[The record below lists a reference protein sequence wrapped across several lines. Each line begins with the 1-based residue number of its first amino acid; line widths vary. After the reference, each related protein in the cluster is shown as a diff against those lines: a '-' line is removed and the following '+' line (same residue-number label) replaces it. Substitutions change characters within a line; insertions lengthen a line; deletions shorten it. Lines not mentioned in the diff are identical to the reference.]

1 MAVDREGFLA
11 DTIPGVQASYGLGE
25 QSALLTKR
33 DVAPSVPYRVTG
45 LQETI
50 PAAPPVSV
58 RGGLDPFAGGDL
70 STIISPFTDPK
81 QIEERRKRQKLT
93 RERIKAYGGA
103 EPLFEHA
110 PSLQI
115 QEAEVPEFGTSI
127 EGPFIKDIA
136 AASPEVTKEQQLF
149 GLETRVEKDYGRD
162 YVEPKVSFQEVL
174 GKAVTEKG
182 KEYAQETLQEG
193 IMKGLKESWR
203 GLAADVYGNA
213 SFAGLAPTA
222 TGLTPSGAGIV
233 AGGGQVQGASAAYY
247 SQINP
252 STGMTF
258 AQEAGLAQTGYGARM
273 GYGWQASA
281 TKTVDKSMRAYGKAS
296 SSATTNAMGYA
307 MAAYS
312 AYNAYNAFKAGD
324 TLGGITNTV
333 TTLAAFNPALI
344 PVAIALNAVNFIS
357 KITGWGRGKPK
368 QGFGGS
374 ELKINEE
381 GTFSHSQAYAYNG
394 FDPSGA
400 KKHTD
405 MVAKYLNAYQKEL
418 GVTLNY
424 KKAQEAIS
432 GGRIRGGNYL
442 TRVDVSPWKDG
453 SGSASE
459 MLERW
464 LSAGVFDGT
473 PTYYDAYAG
482 ERLSFQSQTQYEK
495 HMSDFSN
502 RIFS

>member
-1 MAVDREGFLA
+1 MAVDKEGFLGDSPFA
-11 DTIPGVQASYGLGE
+11 TTIPGVQTGGLGE

-33 DVAPSVPYRVTG
+33 DVEPSVPYRVTG

-50 PAAPPVSV
+50 PAAPPVAV
-58 RGGLDPFAGGDL
+58 GGGLDPFAGGDL

-103 EPLFEHA
+103 EPLFEYE

-115 QEAEVPEFGTSI
+115 TGAEVPEFGTNI
-127 EGPFIKDIA
+127 EGPFVEDIA
-136 AASPEVTKEQQLF
+136 AASPEVTKEQELF
-149 GLETRVEKDYGRD
+149 GLETRAERPHKDYKKP
-162 YVEPKVSFQEVL
+162 EISFTKVASTAIAKRGEQHA
-174 GKAVTEKG
+174 K
-182 KEYAQETLQEG
+182 ETLQEG
-193 IMKGLKESWR
+193 VIKGLKESWR
-203 GLAADVYGNA
+203 GLAADIYGNA

-233 AGGGQVQGASAAYY
+233 AGGGQAQGASAAYY

-252 STGMTF
+252 STGLTL
-258 AQEAGLAQTGYGARM
+258 AQEANLAQTGYGAQM
-273 GYGWQASA
+273 GYGWKAGA
-281 TKTVDKSMRAYGKAS
+281 AKTVDKSIRTYQ
-296 SSATTNAMGYA
+296 NANVMGYA

-324 TLGGITNTV
+324 TLGGITNTIS
-333 TTLAAFNPALI
+333 TIAMFNPALM

-357 KITGWGRGKPK
+357 KMTGWGRGKPK

-374 ELKINEE
+374 EITLEKD
-381 GTFSHSQAYAYNG
+381 GTFRHDQAYAYNG

-400 KKHTD
+400 KRHTD
-405 MVAKYLNAYQKEL
+405 MAVKYLNEYQKEL
-418 GVTLNY
+418 GVKVNY
-424 KKAQEAIS
+424 DRAWEAIR
-432 GGRIRGGNYL
+432 GAKIRGGNYL
-442 TRVDVSPWKDG
+442 RRVDVSPWKDG

-473 PTYYDAYAG
+473 PTYYDSYAG
-482 ERLSFQSQTQYEK
+482 ERLPFQSQSQYEK

-502 RIFS
+502 KIFS